1 MSVAGQR
8 LNAVSRRA
16 KYLLLELERGT
27 LILHLGMSGRLC
39 LVSENTPPQRHDH
52 VDFVFEDHS
61 VLRLNDPRRFGSIHW
76 QPMGSVN
83 RLIANLGPEPLS
95 SDFNADYLITTA
107 NKRKTAIKN
116 LIMDSH
122 VVAGVG
128 NIYANEALFRSG
140 IRPRRGC
147 GRITRAEA
155 DALVSAIK
163 ETLADALKAGGT
175 TLRDFQS
182 VDGTRGYFR
191 VSLQVYGRE
200 GLPCTKC
207 KTPIKR
213 VSSDS
218 RQTVYCPKCQR

>member
-1 MSVAGQR
+1 
-8 LNAVSRRA
+8 
-16 KYLLLELERGT
+16 
-27 LILHLGMSGRLC
+27 MSGRLS
-39 LVSENTPPQRHDH
+39 VIHDNAPPGRHDH
-52 VDFVFEDHS
+52 VDFVFEDHN

-76 QPMGSVN
+76 QPLGSMN
-83 RLIANLGPEPLS
+83 WLIANLGPEPLS
-95 SDFNADYLITTA
+95 SEFTPEYLISRATQ
-107 NKRKTAIKN
+107 RKTAIKN
-116 LIMDSH
+116 LIMDSRM
-122 VVAGVG
+122 VAGVG

-155 DALVSAIK
+155 NSLVCAIK
-163 ETLADALKAGGT
+163 ETLGAAVKAGGT

-182 VDGTRGYFR
+182 VDGSKGYFK

-207 KTPIKR
+207 ETPIKR
-213 VSSDS
+213 VSSFS